1 MKTSKDLLR
10 MLDSLCYLYR
20 EHAECGDLDPI
31 TSADIAELM
40 EWMVK
45 LTIGLIGGEAA

>member
-1 MKTSKDLLR
+1 MKSVDEILR
-10 MLDSLCYLYR
+10 MLDSLCWLYR
-20 EHAECGDLDPI
+20 EHVESGDLDPV

-45 LTIGLIGGEAA
+45 LTIGMIGGESA